1 MKKIIVWGC
10 GGFATRFLGNYESY
24 MQNEYEIIAYT
35 GNDDRE
41 EFRGVRFIK
50 PTEIEKVDY
59 DEILILSSFY
69 YDIKNRIEREYN
81 VPANKIID
89 RSDIFCRLGQL
100 YKGDNSIPK
109 SDYDL
114 FISEA
119 YKFSFDGKF
128 VDRSKGYN
136 KLLIV
141 LAGYKHFLY
150 DVFFD
155 RLETYLDTDIDVC
168 ILTSGKWDDVTAD
181 ICEKNG
187 WSYLSSERN
196 NVSLIQNV
204 AIKKHPYAEY
214 IYKLDEDIIL
224 TEGFFS
230 KLFDAYIFAENG
242 EYEPAFMA
250 PLIPI
255 NYYGFV
261 PIVKELHLQ
270 NEFIK
275 RFSELKYK
283 PKEVLIDVIQKNSDF
298 AKFMWGDGAFV
309 PSIDTLNKLFSEN
322 DSTSY
327 PCTVRFNTGAILF
340 SRKIW
345 YRMGYFKV
353 DSTTGM
359 GDDEKQINEFGIA
372 NSQPLLVTHNTVV
385 GHFSFGPQTEEMKNY
400 YLNNKNIF
408 IRQENIEE

>member
-1 MKKIIVWGC
+1 MKRIIIWGC
-10 GGFATRFLGNYESY
+10 GGFATRFLEKYERY
-24 MQNEYEIIAYT
+24 MQKEYNIIAYT
-35 GNDDRE
+35 GNDDRD
-41 EFRGVRFIK
+41 EFRGIQFIN
-50 PTEIEKVDY
+50 PAEIEKIDY
-59 DEILILSSFY
+59 DEILVLSSFFY
-69 YDIKNRIEREYN
+69 EIKNRIENDYN
-81 VPANKIID
+81 IPANRIID
-89 RSDIFCRLGQL
+89 RSEIFCRLGQL
-100 YKGDNSIPK
+100 YKSDSSIPRP
-109 SDYDL
+109 DYDL
-114 FISEA
+114 FTTEA

-128 VDRSKGYN
+128 IDRSKGYN

-155 RLETYLDTDIDVC
+155 RLESYLDKDIDVC
-168 ILTSGKWDDVTAD
+168 ILTSGKWDDVTAE

-187 WSYLSSERN
+187 WSYLSSVRN

-204 AIKKHPYAEY
+204 AIKNHPNAEY
-214 IYKLDEDIIL
+214 IFKLDEDILL
-224 TEGFFS
+224 TEGFFG
-230 KLFDAYIFAENG
+230 KLFDAYSFAENG

-261 PIVKELHLQ
+261 PIVKRLHLE
-270 NEFIK
+270 NEFTH
-275 RFSELKYK
+275 RFAELKYK
-283 PKEVLIDVIQKNSDF
+283 PKEILIDVIQKNTDF
-298 AKFMWGDGAFV
+298 AKFMWGEGAFV
-309 PSIDTLNKLFSEN
+309 PSIDELNNIFSKN

-340 SRKIW
+340 NRKTW

-385 GHFSFGPQTEEMKNY
+385 GHFSFGPQNNEMKNY
-400 YLNNKNIF
+400 FLENKNVF
-408 IRQENIEE
+408 IRRKKAY